1 MVGGSEPVP
10 VDRSIDAFPPT
21 ACITCTPIEVT
32 LEDWADD
39 DFFSTPVTGG
49 GARSVEEEE
58 EEEERERARSIAL
71 LKRMEAPLTL
81 WTIPEVSSSGIS
93 VEEALAQGE
102 RVATPED
109 LGGTIVYGYGYFKD
123 LARGRLSG
131 DLNGFLK
138 IIARAESPS
147 RHVIVGVH
155 VVGDGANELIQLGS
169 VLVHS
174 RTTLEELSNTPF
186 AGTLPLAWLGLPR
199 LGLRERF
206 V

>member
-1 MVGGSEPVP
+1 
-10 VDRSIDAFPPT
+10 
-21 ACITCTPIEVT
+21 
-32 LEDWADD
+32 
-39 DFFSTPVTGG
+39 
-49 GARSVEEEE
+49 
-58 EEEERERARSIAL
+58 
-71 LKRMEAPLTL
+71 MEAPLTL
-81 WTIPEVSSSGIS
+81 WTIPEVASSGMS

-102 RVATPED
+102 RLATPED
-109 LGGTIVYGYGYFKD
+109 MEGKIVYGYGYFKD

-186 AGTLPLAWLGLPR
+186 AGALCLFDTIGLGWVGIGLTRLDGCERTLPIVVVALICLARHHQTLAHTPQTKQP
-199 LGLRERF
+199 
-206 V
+206 

>member
-1 MVGGSEPVP
+1 MTHAE
-10 VDRSIDAFPPT
+10 A
-21 ACITCTPIEVT
+21 T

-39 DFFSTPVTGG
+39 DFFFSPVAATT
-49 GARSVEEEE
+49 ARTVEEEE

-81 WTIPEVSSSGIS
+81 WTIPEVSSSGLS

-109 LGGTIVYGYGYFKD
+109 LDGTIVFGYGYFKD
-123 LARGRLSG
+123 MARGRLSG

-138 IIARAESPS
+138 IIARAEGPT

-186 AGTLPLAWLGLPR
+186 AGMCVGVS
-199 LGLRERF
+199 LRGVRGF
-206 V
+206 IGQSMHDA

>member
-1 MVGGSEPVP
+1 M
-10 VDRSIDAFPPT
+10 
-21 ACITCTPIEVT
+21 T

-39 DFFSTPVTGG
+39 DFFAPLASDGP
-49 GARSVEEEE
+49 ARSDE
-58 EEEERERARSIAL
+58 EEEERERAASIAL

-81 WTIPEVSSSGIS
+81 WTIPEVASSGLS
-93 VEEALAQGE
+93 VEEALAQGQ
-102 RVATPED
+102 RLATQED
-109 LGGTIVYGYGYFKD
+109 LGGTVVYGYGYFKD

-186 AGTLPLAWLGLPR
+186 AGASSSSAALGARVLDLMPVCTYCVYDNCTHAGG
-199 LGLRERF
+199 LGALTI
-206 V
+206 VP